1 MYKSQKAAIL
11 TVETS
16 TPDAT
21 ENIGA
26 DLAARLEPNDV
37 VALYG
42 ELGSGKTC
50 FVKGIAR
57 GLNVSHPVKS
67 PSFNIINEYPGAT
80 TLYHID
86 FYRLAKSAEIEET
99 GWMECLGAGG
109 IVVIEWAERVKNM
122 LPYKRIDVYFEV
134 LGDDT
139 RRLEIITVGSSG
151 N

>member
-11 TVETS
+11 TVETTS
-16 TPDAT
+16 PEAT

-57 GLNVSHPVKS
+57 GLDVSQPVKS
-67 PSFNIINEYPGAT
+67 PSFNIINEYPGKT

-86 FYRLAKSAEIEET
+86 FYRLARPAEIEET
-99 GWMECLGAGG
+99 GWTECLDTGG

-139 RRLEIITVGSSG
+139 RRLEIIAVGSSG

>member
-1 MYKSQKAAIL
+1 MYKSQKAANL

-16 TPDAT
+16 SPEAT
-21 ENIGA
+21 EKIGA
-26 DLAARLEPNDV
+26 DLVSKLEPNDV

-57 GLNVSHPVKS
+57 GLNVSQPVKS
-67 PSFNIINEYPGAT
+67 PSFNIINEYPGVT
-80 TLYHID
+80 PLYHID
-86 FYRLAKSAEIEET
+86 FYRLAKPAEIEET
-99 GWMECLGAGG
+99 GWMDCLDAGG

-134 LGDDT
+134 LVNDT
-139 RRLEIITVGSSG
+139 RRLEIIAVGSSG